1 MRPPFAPPFIVDDG
15 LMISQAAAILQ
26 YIAPK
31 LDLVGAD
38 EKDRIFAHQ
47 LQLTVTDFLMEVH
60 DTHHPIANA
69 LYYEDQV
76 AESKK
81 RSTNFIKFRIPKYLS
96 YFEKIILN
104 NPSQSGW
111 LIGENLTYPDL
122 SLFQI
127 VEGLKYA
134 FPKAFSREKSN
145 YSKILKLRDTIANRP
160 NISAYLASERRIPFN
175 TMGIFRHYPELD
187 SD

>member
-1 MRPPFAPPFIVDDG
+1 MFIELYYWPHIQGRGEVDRLALEETSADYLDVAREPQEQDDKRKVILNILQDTSLVRPPFAPPFIVDDG

-81 RSTNFIKFRIPKYLS
+81 RSTNFIKFRI
-96 YFEKIILN
+96 
-104 NPSQSGW
+104 
-111 LIGENLTYPDL
+111 
-122 SLFQI
+122 
-127 VEGLKYA
+127 
-134 FPKAFSREKSN
+134 
-145 YSKILKLRDTIANRP
+145 
-160 NISAYLASERRIPFN
+160 FN
-175 TMGIFRHYPELD
+175 
-187 SD
+187 